1 MENSMLNRIY
11 LLVKLRH
18 SNSIIRAAIVV
29 IPLKRNNPVIIVV
42 KVNKSIINA
51 TYGSIWVRQ
60 RATILKNTAPINPG
74 TNQIKKKR
82 INSITSLLYYIVPY
96 LSYVVWTPFVTAF
109 CRNGGLLSCTKNR
122 SSMENMIAADYY

>member
-60 RATILKNTAPINPG
+60 RATILKATAPINPG

-109 CRNGGLLSCTKNR
+109 CRNGGLLPCTKNR
-122 SSMENMIAADYY
+122 ISMENMIAADYY